1 MGQAFCYYVWLHVP
15 CWSSKLI
22 ARTSRDPLATRAP
35 AERDL
40 VNARPR
46 LSKSSYQICR
56 CSCSAAPRA
65 SLRQRSWSWARVRCH
80 ARSRTGRRQP
90 SLHAFFVRATP
101 SESYGGARAASSG
114 PGHAAGRAAGDGELH
129 AMGRRLS
136 SRPCI
141 RRAQLGRPRRPAS
154 TLRAA
159 AGAVH
164 ALMLRAVRGVQR
176 RGGVPLQQA
185 AQLAHPNR
193 ARASVLLSHDKRALC
208 RC

>member
-1 MGQAFCYYVWLHVP
+1 MTRLPY
-15 CWSSKLI
+15 WSSELI

-46 LSKSSYQICR
+46 LSKSSYQFKSICLLLR
-56 CSCSAAPRA
+56 GAPRFLA
-65 SLRQRSWSWARVRCH
+65 PEVMVVGARALQRMPRSQQNGPPAAKPARVLRPRH
-80 ARSRTGRRQP
+80 ARSR
-90 SLHAFFVRATP
+90 

-114 PGHAAGRAAGDGELH
+114 PGHAAGRAAGDGEAIKFTAVH
-129 AMGRRLS
+129 EA
-136 SRPCI
+136 C
-141 RRAQLGRPRRPAS
+141 AARPRRPAS

-159 AGAVH
+159 AVAVH
-164 ALMLRAVRGVQR
+164 ALMLRAVRGVQC

-193 ARASVLLSHDKRALC
+193 AGASVLLSHDKRALC